1 MEIPVPMSVNPAKPT
16 AGEIAN
22 NLKASNGQDPMSF
35 LTDILSQP
43 TSNTPVEVLKEVDAK
58 RATEN
63 TPAPAESK
71 NDPVAEAE
79 NSFVSNA
86 GGNVRTPE
94 DIRSSR
100 QDAVHDAS
108 NTHVSVSD
116 DTQDAKTD
124 EEAAPH
130 EDPLVQDVLE
140 EVAGSKEVNFK
151 KVRKEFHET
160 KQTLKQKE
168 EELAAVQEKLKQ
180 YETGENF
187 PELIKEKDKKIA
199 ELSKYEKVV
208 ALKVSDAYKEK
219 FVKPIQTAKN
229 KLKEIAEGYGIAPEH
244 MQEALSLKSVKEL
257 NSFLSE
263 NFDPVGA
270 LEIKQLISSIKD
282 TEKAAVTAEQEPQE
296 SLQSIEQEYEEVR
309 QQQRRQEIEKI
320 SKSAKSVWVETL
332 NEVRKEGK
340 IRELIPSDIDDEHN
354 EKVVS
359 PIVEKAGQQYGA
371 MVRALADAG
380 MTNPPKDLL
389 KAIAKMVPLSIA
401 SSFAIEARER
411 ALGEAEAIKAN
422 AIRTH
427 KYIRPNVGGG
437 LPGSGR
443 SEAPAPKN
451 PGQAADMAIAAAMGK
466 K

>member
-1 MEIPVPMSVNPAKPT
+1 MEIPVPMNINPAKPT

-22 NLKASNGQDPMSF
+22 NLKASNGQDPMGF
-35 LTDILSQP
+35 LADILSQP
-43 TSNTPVEVLKEVDAK
+43 VSNTPAEVLKEVDAK
-58 RATEN
+58 RAAEHQE
-63 TPAPAESK
+63 ESK

-86 GGNVRTPE
+86 GGSVRTPD

-100 QDAVHDAS
+100 PDPVHADPSGDGDVQAPAQDAEPAV
-108 NTHVSVSD
+108 
-116 DTQDAKTD
+116 
-124 EEAAPH
+124 EEETPH
-130 EDPLVQDVLE
+130 EDSLVQDVLE

-244 MQEALSLKSVKEL
+244 IQEALSLKSVKEL

-270 LEIKQLISSIKD
+270 LEVKQLISSIKD
-282 TEKAAVTAEQEPQE
+282 TEKAAVAAEQEPQE

-332 NEVRKEGK
+332 SEVRKEGK

-380 MTNPPKDLL
+380 MTNPPKELL

-411 ALGEAEAIKAN
+411 ALEEAEAIKAN
-422 AIRTH
+422 AVRTH

-443 SEAPAPKN
+443 TEAPGPKN
-451 PGQAADMAIAAAMGK
+451 PVQAADMAIAAAMGK